1 MAPSPARTKTEDPGD
16 GTTSIRVGPRVDKES
31 SGSLRERLLV
41 DGAMTSAGGEI
52 FGWRWVLQSGTK
64 ESPSW
69 NEVER
74 GFERGSQLMAG
85 CLR

>member
-31 SGSLRERLLV
+31 SRSLRERLLV

-52 FGWRWVLQSGTK
+52 FGVEVGAAELVQKNRPPGMKSSGVLR
-64 ESPSW
+64 
-69 NEVER
+69 EVR
-74 GFERGSQLMAG
+74 S
-85 CLR
+85 